1 MSKQILQSQ
10 LKESGKAYLFYFFG
24 GSHYAYL
31 GNWGTQIL
39 FWITFGGI
47 GVWALI
53 DMFRMS
59 SLVQKHNYPI
69 LEKID
74 KLEKKEK
81 DEDFQK
87 QMLMMQSLKN

>member
-24 GSHYAYL
+24 GAHYAYL
-31 GNWGTQIL
+31 GKWGTQIL
-39 FWITFGGI
+39 FWVTFGGI
-47 GVWALI
+47 GIWALMDI
-53 DMFRMS
+53 FRIS

-69 LEKID
+69 LENIE

-87 QMLMMQSLKN
+87 QMIMMQSLKN